1 MGSVVGETLG
11 YSLTAVWTVLVASVL
26 WRKGF
31 PRWFAVLGTVA
42 AALILL
48 GVAAPWRV
56 PGAQQA
62 NFAGY
67 VLWSGWMLALA
78 VLWGRRRE

>member
-1 MGSVVGETLG
+1 MRADLWSEQLAAHRSDRVRTAEVCGSDYLG
-11 YSLTAVWTVLVASVL
+11 PAVTSA
-26 WRKGF
+26 F
-31 PRWFAVLGTVA
+31 TVLGTVA

-62 NFAGY
+62 NFAGC
-67 VLWSGWMLALA
+67 VLWSG
-78 VLWGRRRE
+78 